1 MSAASP
7 RRLTGRHV
15 LAIVVAFF
23 TVIIG
28 VNAVFAWFA
37 IGTHPG
43 SQDADA
49 YRHGLAYNDTL
60 DRAASQ
66 RALGWRVSIEVVD
79 GRELVVI
86 ATGRDGLPLAGLAAA
101 ATLRRPARADGDR
114 TLALV
119 EREPGRYATAP
130 RGIADGRWDVEVVF
144 PAPDG
149 EAFRLER
156 RVWIGTK

>member
-1 MSAASP
+1 
-7 RRLTGRHV
+7 V

-23 TVIIG
+23 AVIIG
-28 VNAVFAWFA
+28 VNAVFAWLA
-37 IGTHPG
+37 IDTHPG
-43 SQDADA
+43 SQEADA

-60 DRAASQ
+60 DRAARQ
-66 RALGWRVSIEVVD
+66 RALGWQVSIEVVD

-101 ATLRRPARADGDR
+101 ATLRRPARSDGDR

-119 EREPGRYATAP
+119 ERGRGRYVAAP
-130 RGIADGRWDVEVVF
+130 GDIADGQWDVEVVL
-144 PAPDG
+144 PSPGG

-156 RVWIGTK
+156 RVRIGAK